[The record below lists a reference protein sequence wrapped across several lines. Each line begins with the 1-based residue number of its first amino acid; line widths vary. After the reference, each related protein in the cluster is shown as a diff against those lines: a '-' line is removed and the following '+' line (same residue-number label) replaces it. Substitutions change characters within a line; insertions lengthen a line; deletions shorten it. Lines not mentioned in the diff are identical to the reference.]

1 MRPARARMGNA
12 AARQRRATPA
22 PSSSSTSPTRRSPA
36 GASRRAASTR
46 LAGTCSL
53 GGRASR
59 WRSPPVSVGVWPRCA
74 GRSRRIM
81 RPRANG
87 DRGRGRYTTGSA
99 KPDEREPV
107 REPESVAAARRRK
120 GAGCTI
126 EAATEQSTRCAR
138 ARGLVDGGGRKCAGS
153 AAPDPFP
160 PTPPYRLRPG
170 NPDRPRRRR
179 GDPCTRSRTL
189 FTADDL
195 PVLRGIEPETVD
207 MVRADPPLDSGRRR
221 QAPIGSEAA
230 GVAVGAAIG
239 QGGVPTDAHAAASA
253 HAGSSGHR

>member
-36 GASRRAASTR
+36 GRGGRPRRDVPAPVH
-46 LAGTCSL
+46 L
-53 GGRASR
+53 GGKRHGGEAR
-59 WRSPPVSVGVWPRCA
+59 PSPPASGRDVRGARGASCGSVRTV
-74 GRSRRIM
+74 I
-81 RPRANG
+81 
-87 DRGRGRYTTGSA
+87 GRGRYTTGSA

-207 MVRADPPLDSGRRR
+207 VVRADPPLDSGRRR